1 MSELEP
7 QAPESGAAP
16 QAEPTLDVTIIVPV
30 QTADGRV
37 REVVEALGA
46 ELSSQGRTWEC
57 VPVFDGVRGSAWEEA
72 SALAQA
78 NPEQVRPL
86 AFRQRFG
93 ESACLSAGLER
104 ARGRVIVTSPQYV
117 QIDPAELGPMLD
129 AIDGGADLV
138 VPWRKPRIDPLLNR
152 LQSSCFNLLI
162 RRIIGAPFHDLNC
175 YLRAM
180 RREALAGLAIYGDM
194 YRFLPVVAYRQ
205 GFTVEEVQV
214 RHVRE
219 WGGAGIFGLG
229 VYVRRVIDIAAVVF
243 LTRFTLQPL
252 RFFGALGGLFVFMGG
267 AISGGILVQ
276 KFLIPEAGVWNR
288 PLFLLGVML
297 FVLGVQIVGFG
308 LVGEIIIYTR
318 ASALREYRIER
329 IYEQPERE
337 D

>member
-1 MSELEP
+1 MSE
-7 QAPESGAAP
+7 PEQQPPAREAAP
-16 QAEPTLDVTIIVPV
+16 QAEATLDVTIVLPV
-30 QTADGRV
+30 QTADGCV
-37 REVVEALGA
+37 REVIEALGA
-46 ELSSQGRTWEC
+46 ELTRQGRSWEC
-57 VPVFDGVRGSAWEEA
+57 VAVFDGVRGSAWEEA
-72 SALAQA
+72 AALELE

-86 AFRQRFG
+86 AFQQRFG

-117 QIDPAELGPMLD
+117 QIDPAELGAMLS

-138 VPWRKPRIDPLLNR
+138 VPWRKPRVDPVLNR
-152 LQSSCFNLLI
+152 LQSACFNLLI

-205 GFTVEEVQV
+205 GFTVEEVKV

-229 VYVRRVIDIAAVVF
+229 VYVRRAIDIAAVVF

-252 RFFGALGGLFVFMGG
+252 RFFGALGGLFAFLGG
-267 AISGGILVQ
+267 ALAGGVLVQ
-276 KFLIPEAGVWNR
+276 KLLIPEAGVWNR

-297 FVLGVQIVGFG
+297 FVLGVQVVGFG

-329 IYEQPERE
+329 VYEQPDAEA
-337 D
+337 

>member
-1 MSELEP
+1 MVEP
-7 QAPESGAAP
+7 ENKAPEERLSDLPEA
-16 QAEPTLDVTIIVPV
+16 TLDVTIVLPV

-37 REVVEALGA
+37 REVVEALGG
-46 ELSSQGRTWEC
+46 ELTRLGRTWEC

-72 SALAQA
+72 TALEAA

-86 AFRQRFG
+86 AFQQRFG
-93 ESACLSAGLER
+93 ESACLSAGLESS
-104 ARGRVIVTSPQYV
+104 RGRVIVTSPQYV
-117 QIDPAELGPMLD
+117 QIDPSEIGEMLH
-129 AIDGGADLV
+129 AIDEGADLV
-138 VPWRKPRIDPLLNR
+138 VPWRKPRVDPLLNR
-152 LQSSCFNLLI
+152 LQSIGFNLLI

-205 GFTVEEVQV
+205 GYAVEELQV

-219 WGGAGIFGLG
+219 WGGAGMFGLG

-252 RFFGALGGLFVFMGG
+252 RFFGALGGLFALVG
-267 AISGGILVQ
+267 AVLSGGVLVQ
-276 KFLIPEAGVWNR
+276 KLLIPEAGVWNR

-297 FVLGVQIVGFG
+297 FVLGVQVVGFG

-329 IYEQPERE
+329 VYEQPEP
-337 D
+337 DA